1 MKQNKYDDTI
11 VFDSLGRSTLYR
23 KGEIGDWKHHFTVA
37 QNEEFD
43 EQYNKEMEGSE
54 LTFTYE

>member
-1 MKQNKYDDTI
+1 M
-11 VFDSLGRSTLYR
+11 VFDIFVELC
-23 KGEIGDWKHHFTVA
+23 DWKHHFTVA